1 MIVSNENEFVPIEN
15 GAKRKFALKTILKVI
30 FTLLLLGFIYSRL
43 DYPVLIERISSI
55 EPTAFLIIFFLYL
68 AGQVLSSFK
77 WRVFLAE
84 AGIEVSQI
92 VIIRAFFLGMFINTF
107 GFGTVGGDV
116 ARALAIPCQK
126 GFRAAAIATVL
137 ADRIHGLSTLLMIGT
152 VSLLIV
158 RPDYLPDYALY
169 LLFGLLTLLLSAWLF
184 GPRIVL
190 SLLPTGSLLKDRLER
205 VFKAF
210 PRSMTSLILA
220 TLISVSFHSVQIV
233 MAYEIF
239 QIIKTPISLSLAYTT
254 VPFINA
260 ASALP
265 ITVNGLGVRELVATH
280 LLYPAGVLKEASVAF
295 AAIWVLVVTLVSA
308 IGGLLIL
315 PLISRRSEKVLGEK
329 VKMPTT
335 YNY

>member
-1 MIVSNENEFVPIEN
+1 MIVRDENEFVPIET
-15 GAKRKFALKTILKVI
+15 GVKSRFAFKTILKLL
-30 FTLLLLGFIYSRL
+30 FTFLLLGFIYSRL

-55 EPTAFLIIFFLYL
+55 KPTALFLIFSLYL
-68 AGQVLSSFK
+68 TGQILSSFK
-77 WRVFLAE
+77 WRVFLTE
-84 AGIEVSQI
+84 AGIEVPQI

-158 RPDYLPDYALY
+158 RPEYLPDFALY
-169 LLFGLLTLLLSAWLF
+169 LLLGLLTLLFCAWLF

-190 SLLPTGSLLKDRLER
+190 SLLPNGSLLKDRLER

-210 PRSMTSLILA
+210 PRSMTSFFFA
-220 TLISVSFHSVQIV
+220 TLISVSFHSIQIV

-265 ITVNGLGVRELVATH
+265 ITVNGLGVRELVATY
-280 LLYPAGVLKEASVAF
+280 LLYPAGVLKESSAAF
-295 AAIWVLVVTLVSA
+295 AAIWVLVVTLISA
-308 IGGLLIL
+308 VGGLLIL
-315 PLISRRSEKVLGEK
+315 PLINRGSEKILGEK